1 MSRTKDTITH
11 GGDPKPTAK
20 KPSKRQEAQAANEEE
35 EVVSGSPKR
44 KYVRR
49 SIHNYHLG
57 EKDHKAITDLLAKFV
72 PAYVIARKIGCDYHC
87 LLRYIKAH
95 PELEQCQKDADDNMV
110 AIAKGK
116 LMSKVIA
123 GHAGSIMFLLERLDR
138 AHFGRYQTIENI
150 GELPQINI
158 GTYKE
163 SDFVEPIDPSKVV
176 EGGNAKEILAAAA
189 VMARQRLDEQ
199 DAAEEAAAAERDLAA
214 SQEGKVDE

>member
-1 MSRTKDTITH
+1 MSKAKDTITH
-11 GGDPKPTAK
+11 GDARKSAAK
-20 KPSKRQEAQAANEEE
+20 KPPKATAAEVEEV
-35 EVVSGSPKR
+35 VVSGSPKR
-44 KYVRR
+44 KYIRR

-57 EKDHKAITDLLAKFV
+57 EKDHKTITDLLAKFV

-189 VMARQRLDEQ
+189 VMARQRLDAQ
-199 DAAEEAAAAERDLAA
+199 DAAEEAAAEARDLAA

>member
-1 MSRTKDTITH
+1 MSKNKDTITH
-11 GGDPKPTAK
+11 GDARKSAAK
-20 KPSKRQEAQAANEEE
+20 KPPKATAAEVEE

-44 KYVRR
+44 KYIRR

-57 EKDHKAITDLLAKFV
+57 EKDHKTITDLLAKFV

-163 SDFVEPIDPSKVV
+163 PDCVEPIDPSKVV
-176 EGGNAKEILAAAA
+176 EGGDAKAILAAAA
-189 VMARQRLDEQ
+189 DLARKRLEEQ
-199 DAAEEAAAAERDLAA
+199 DALEEAQAQLHDLAA
-214 SQEGKVDE
+214 SGVASE

>member
-1 MSRTKDTITH
+1 MSKNKDTITH
-11 GGDPKPTAK
+11 GDARKSAAK
-20 KPSKRQEAQAANEEE
+20 KPPKATAAEVEE

-44 KYVRR
+44 KYIRR

-57 EKDHKAITDLLAKFV
+57 EKDHKTITDLLAKFV

-176 EGGNAKEILAAAA
+176 EGGDAKAILAAAA
-189 VMARQRLDEQ
+189 DLARKRLEEQ
-199 DAAEEAAAAERDLAA
+199 DALEEAQAQSHDLAA
-214 SQEGKVDE
+214 SGGGGNE

>member
-1 MSRTKDTITH
+1 MSKAKDTITH
-11 GGDPKPTAK
+11 GDARKSAAK
-20 KPSKRQEAQAANEEE
+20 KPPKATAAEVDD

-44 KYVRR
+44 KYIRR

-57 EKDHKAITDLLAKFV
+57 EKDHKTITDLLAKFV

-176 EGGNAKEILAAAA
+176 EGGDTKAILAAAA
-189 VMARQRLDEQ
+189 DLARKRLDEQ
-199 DAAEEAAAAERDLAA
+199 DALEEAQAQSRDLAA
-214 SQEGKVDE
+214 SGGGVNE

>member
-1 MSRTKDTITH
+1 MSKAKDTITH
-11 GGDPKPTAK
+11 GGDQKPTAK
-20 KPSKRQEAQAANEEE
+20 KPSKATAAEVEE

-57 EKDHKAITDLLAKFV
+57 EKDHKTITDLLAKFV

-158 GTYKE
+158 GTFKE

-199 DAAEEAAAAERDLAA
+199 DAAAEARDLAA

>member
-1 MSRTKDTITH
+1 MSKTKDTITH
-11 GGDPKPTAK
+11 GDARKSAAK
-20 KPSKRQEAQAANEEE
+20 KPPKATAAEVEE

-44 KYVRR
+44 KYIRR

-57 EKDHKAITDLLAKFV
+57 EKDHKTITDLLAKFV

-110 AIAKGK
+110 AFAKGK
-116 LMSKVIA
+116 LMSKVA
-123 GHAGSIMFLLERLDR
+123 SGHAGSIMFLLERLDR

-176 EGGNAKEILAAAA
+176 EGGDAKAILAAAA
-189 VMARQRLDEQ
+189 DLARKRLEEQ
-199 DAAEEAAAAERDLAA
+199 DALEEAQAQLHDLAA
-214 SQEGKVDE
+214 SGVASE